1 MRLIKI
7 YVIIGVTL
15 LISTIIY
22 LIYQNKMYGYSL
34 DLEMHKKF
42 QWIFKDSFL
51 RDIDPHSGSWVGNRN
66 TLNNFVYK
74 RDLKHETAG
83 AMIDFWEFE
92 NIGNIDIKQVKFEK
106 SFYYNEIPTN
116 ERIVLFSG
124 SRLERITKLNV
135 QFKSKLKI
143 KTDFSDTIIQTFN
156 TDNYVGIYGDF
167 HYVDVYNENGM
178 QIKFMNDLDSQRT
191 LFLVY
196 QKQNYFYFIVVSSN
210 KTIDKEM
217 INNFNLN

>member
-1 MRLIKI
+1 
-7 YVIIGVTL
+7 
-15 LISTIIY
+15 
-22 LIYQNKMYGYSL
+22 MYGYSL
-34 DLEMHKKF
+34 DLEIHKKYK
-42 QWIFKDSFL
+42 WIFKDSFL
-51 RDIDPHSGSWVGNRN
+51 RDIDPHAGSWVGNRN
-66 TLNNFVYK
+66 TLNNFSYK
-74 RDLKHETAG
+74 SDLKNFTVG
-83 AMIDFWEFE
+83 ASIDFWEFE

-124 SRLERITKLNV
+124 SRLERITKLYV

-156 TDNYVGIYGDF
+156 TENYVGIYGDF

-178 QIKFMNDLDSQRT
+178 QIKFMNDMDSQRS

>member
-1 MRLIKI
+1 
-7 YVIIGVTL
+7 
-15 LISTIIY
+15 
-22 LIYQNKMYGYSL
+22 MYGYSL
-34 DLEMHKKF
+34 DLEMHKKYE
-42 QWIFKDSFL
+42 WIFKDSFL
-51 RDIDPHSGSWVGNRN
+51 RDIDPHAGSWVGNRN
-66 TLNNFVYK
+66 TLNNFSYK
-74 RDLKHETAG
+74 SDLKNFTVG
-83 AMIDFWEFE
+83 ASIDFWEFE

-106 SFYYNEIPTN
+106 SFSYNEIPTN

-178 QIKFMNDLDSQRT
+178 QIKFMNDMDSQRT